1 MPIKIIAAAIAV
13 ALVLSFLSPV
23 VLKLK
28 DVALGLIILA
38 GIVMMLLDLWQSLRS
53 EED

>member
-1 MPIKIIAAAIAV
+1 MPIKIISAVIAV

-28 DVALGLIILA
+28 EVALGIVILA

>member
-13 ALVLSFLSPV
+13 SLVLSFLSPV

-28 DVALGLIILA
+28 DVALGIIILA
-38 GIVMMLLDLWQSLRS
+38 GIVMMLLDLWQSLQS

>member
-1 MPIKIIAAAIAV
+1 MLIKIISAVIAV

-28 DVALGLIILA
+28 DVALGIVILA